1 MLFIFSNN
9 SKYSFC
15 KSKPSL
21 FGYSVRAKHV
31 IGLPN
36 IPPSNYSYLPIGPT
50 TAPINSNSSAK
61 HSPPSFVTYGKT
73 LLSHDL

>member
-15 KSKPSL
+15 KSKQSL
-21 FGYSVRAKHV
+21 FCYSIRAKHV

-36 IPPSNYSYLPIGPT
+36 ISPSNYSYLPIGPT
-50 TAPINSNSSAK
+50 TAATNSNSSAK
-61 HSPPSFVTYGKT
+61 HSPPSFATCEKI